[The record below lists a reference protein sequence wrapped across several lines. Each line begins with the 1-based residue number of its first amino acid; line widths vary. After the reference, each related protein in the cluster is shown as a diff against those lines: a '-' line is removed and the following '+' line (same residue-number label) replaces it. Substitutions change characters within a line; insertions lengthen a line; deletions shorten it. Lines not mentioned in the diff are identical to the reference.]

1 MAGVGRV
8 EHDLLG
14 DVTVAEDAY
23 YGPQTTRAIALPTVS
38 GRTAGQDATRLIYYL
53 AAIKKCAA
61 LANQRIG
68 GLDNARGEAIVQAA
82 SEVMAGEFATQFP
95 VDTMTGGGGSVLH
108 MNVNEVIASRANELL
123 TGNKAFSVVHPNTHV
138 NMGQSTNDVLPAAM
152 QLATHD
158 MVTQV
163 ADSVAK
169 LVEVTGCKAA
179 EFADVVKLGRTCLQD
194 ALPVTLGQ
202 EFSGYRDMLARQEGR
217 LRALRGDL
225 LVLGLGGTAVGTGVG
240 ALPGFVPTVYQL
252 LRDEIGLPVE
262 ANPNLFDAMQNADIY
277 LQASAAMKS
286 LACGLSKMSSDLRIM
301 SSGPR
306 GGLAEIVL
314 PPVLP
319 GSSIMPGKVNP
330 ALPELMIQVYFQVC
344 GNDLA
349 ITLAVERGE
358 LELNVWEAVVHKNL
372 AEAAQLLALGT
383 TLFAERCVTGIT
395 ANRERNRSMATSSLA
410 LAAVVS
416 AVHGYEVGTDVAV
429 NAANTGR
436 SVREVAEE
444 KSLFSHEA
452 AAELLDPMSLVDATS
467 MANLLAGQR
476 SPDQDAARRPG
487 LPQADRT

>member
-1 MAGVGRV
+1 
-8 EHDLLG
+8 
-14 DVTVAEDAY
+14 
-23 YGPQTTRAIALPTVS
+23 
-38 GRTAGQDATRLIYYL
+38 
-53 AAIKKCAA
+53 
-61 LANQRIG
+61 
-68 GLDNARGEAIVQAA
+68 
-82 SEVMAGEFATQFP
+82 
-95 VDTMTGGGGSVLH
+95 
-108 MNVNEVIASRANELL
+108 
-123 TGNKAFSVVHPNTHV
+123 
-138 NMGQSTNDVLPAAM
+138 MGQSTNDVLPAAV

-158 MVTQV
+158 MITRV
-163 ADSVAK
+163 ADSVAE
-169 LVEVTGCKAA
+169 LVQVTGLKAA

-217 LRALRGDL
+217 LRALGGDL

-240 ALPGFVPTVYQL
+240 TLPGFVPTVYEL
-252 LRDEIGLPVE
+252 LRSEIGLPVD
-262 ANPNLFDAMQNADIY
+262 ANPNLFDAMQNADVY

-330 ALPELMIQVYFQVC
+330 ALPELMIQIYFQVC

-372 AEAAQLLALGT
+372 AEAAQLLAAGT
-383 TLFAERCVTGIT
+383 KLFAERCVAGIT

-416 AVHGYEVGTDVAV
+416 AVHGYEVGTEVAV
-429 NAANTGR
+429 NAASTRR
-436 SVREVAEE
+436 SIHEVAEE
-444 KSLFSHEA
+444 RGLFSHEA
-452 AAELLDPMSLVDATS
+452 ATELLDPMSLVDATS

-476 SPDQDAARRPG
+476 SPDQDAARQLG
-487 LPQADRT
+487 